1 MKPND
6 YDLQPV
12 DSYDEYE
19 EIQPAESNN
28 KEKKEKKE
36 QPDKLLAV
44 TNSIDQVCQTVNSAT
59 TTVAEAVKSIADV
72 RLQIETMDHE
82 LSMFIVESQ
91 KNLEKFQQF
100 APMLEK
106 QLENA
111 SSRIDRITDTILAQ
125 SSASLTPESLQK
137 QQMLASLLSQTNDI
151 FNNLLVKMISI

>member
-28 KEKKEKKE
+28 TEKKEKKE

-111 SSRIDRITDTILAQ
+111 SAESTASPTRFSPNLRHRSRPSRFRNSKCWRRFSRRPTT
-125 SSASLTPESLQK
+125 SSTTCSLK
-137 QQMLASLLSQTNDI
+137 
-151 FNNLLVKMISI
+151 